1 MRTELRGLILCSLVF
16 LTGMRD
22 PFRPPVDRCEIGK
35 LNKWHYQGLIRS
47 AGVVGIIKDEQDR
60 WHRAHQEDHLPSGWR
75 VLAIN
80 ETEMVIEVGD
90 GCDPKEWR
98 WKREGTKNEKNKD
111 SRSVGAVQHVGMEP
125 RSKASDPGG

>member
-1 MRTELRGLILCSLVF
+1 MRTELRCLILCSMIF

-22 PFRPPVDRCEIGK
+22 PFRAPVDRCEIGK
-35 LNKWHYQGLIRS
+35 LDKWRFKGLVL
-47 AGVVGIIKDEQDR
+47 GVGIVKDEQDR
-60 WHRAHQEDHLPSGWR
+60 WHRVRQDDRLSLGWR

-80 ETEMVIEVGD
+80 ETEIVVEVGE

-111 SRSVGAVQHVGMEP
+111 SRSANDGQHVGMEYS
-125 RSKASDPGG
+125 SKTSDPGS